1 MTRNLKKWWQLRGDK
16 RAVRHRKSAGLR
28 DRGDVSGVS
37 QLALTKSQ
45 FLGVLKD
52 KGFDGLISMLREK
65 TRGFSEGK
73 EE

>member
-1 MTRNLKKWWQLRGDK
+1 MGIS
-16 RAVRHRKSAGLR
+16 AVRYQKSAGLH

-45 FLGVLKD
+45 FLDVLKD

-65 TRGFSEGK
+65 TRDFSEGK